1 MMLRP
6 TMLLALLGSA
16 AAYSLCVPRCTAL
29 RASSNRPRSYTL
41 MQELVPEETEV
52 PADVEVPMDVEEPVD
67 VEVPVDVEI
76 QPVVAADMAAEAAA
90 DPLDDNFEMDEGMI
104 AKEALKA
111 EVAEGLAGPRPDKA
125 VVGEILLALEAR
137 NPTLSP
143 ATSSLLNGKWKMLY
157 ASGTSPG
164 LKALQLLLKAGNS
177 APKSPSG
184 ADLVDIEDAFITI
197 SVEQPRATSSIRTRV
212 LSFENT
218 VKLSSR
224 LEAESAVRLVE
235 TYDSAQSEL
244 GNLRLPF
251 QSPVQYKR
259 SVLVSYLDDE
269 ILVIRDAFGRPDVLM
284 RVDDIAVE

>member
-1 MMLRP
+1 MGTYERVQQDCRMMQA
-6 TMLLALLGSA
+6 LALLQLLAVAS
-16 AAYSLCVPRCTAL
+16 AYSLCASRVISVPAVRELRRC
-29 RASSNRPRSYTL
+29 PPL
-41 MQELVPEETEV
+41 MQEMQPDDVPG
-52 PADVEVPMDVEEPVD
+52 DVELPP
-67 VEVPVDVEI
+67 
-76 QPVVAADMAAEAAA
+76 
-90 DPLDDNFEMDEGMI
+90 DEGMLGESVEMEADEGVI
-104 AKEALKA
+104 AKEALKV
-111 EVAEGLAGPRPDKA
+111 EVAQGLTGPKPDKA

-137 NPTLSP
+137 NPTVSP

-157 ASGTSPG
+157 ASGT
-164 LKALQLLLKAGNS
+164 
-177 APKSPSG
+177 
-184 ADLVDIEDAFITI
+184 DLVDIEDAYITI
-197 SVEQPRATSSIRTRV
+197 SEEQPRSKAAVRTRV

-235 TYDSAQSEL
+235 TYDAALSEL

-284 RVDDIAVE
+284 RVEEELA

>member
-1 MMLRP
+1 MQA
-6 TMLLALLGSA
+6 LALLQLLAVAS
-16 AAYSLCVPRCTAL
+16 AYSLCASRVISVPAVRELRRC
-29 RASSNRPRSYTL
+29 PPL
-41 MQELVPEETEV
+41 MQEMQPDDVPGDV
-52 PADVEVPMDVEEPVD
+52 PGDVELPP
-67 VEVPVDVEI
+67 
-76 QPVVAADMAAEAAA
+76 
-90 DPLDDNFEMDEGMI
+90 DEGMLGESVEMEADEGVI
-104 AKEALKA
+104 AKEALKV
-111 EVAEGLAGPRPDKA
+111 EVAQGLTGPRPDKA

-137 NPTLSP
+137 NPTVSP

-157 ASGTSPG
+157 ASGSSPG
-164 LKALQLLLKAGNS
+164 LKALQLLLKAANL

-184 ADLVDIEDAFITI
+184 ADLVDIEDAYITI
-197 SVEQPRATSSIRTRV
+197 SEEQPRSEAAVRTRV

-235 TYDSAQSEL
+235 TYDAALSEL

-284 RVDDIAVE
+284 RVEEELA